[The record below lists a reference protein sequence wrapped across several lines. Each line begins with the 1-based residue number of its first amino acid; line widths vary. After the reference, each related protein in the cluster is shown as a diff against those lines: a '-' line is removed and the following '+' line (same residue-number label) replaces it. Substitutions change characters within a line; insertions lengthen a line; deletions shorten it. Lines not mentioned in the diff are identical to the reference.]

1 MQGAHVRVARAARR
15 YPLTAAVMAV
25 SLLAPGGALRCAT
38 LDVGVQDARGRG
50 IAGMAVIAERSG
62 GAGADAAHA
71 PRAAVMDQ
79 RRLQFT
85 PELLIVQTGTAVDFP
100 NSDQTRHQVYSF
112 SPAKPFQLALYAG
125 RAHPPVVFDRPGIV
139 TLGCNI
145 HDQMIGY
152 IYVTDS
158 PWFGLTGRDGHLELH
173 DLPAGDYTV
182 RVWHPR
188 LDEVPRELSTRLSI
202 AADAAATA
210 GFIVHRPL
218 RPAPAQQAPGAKKW
232 EDY

>member
-1 MQGAHVRVARAARR
+1 MRAARR
-15 YPLTAAVMAV
+15 RAPRWHRAASGVTVFTFLAF
-25 SLLAPGGALRCAT
+25 APGRSAT
-38 LDVGVQDARGRG
+38 LDVGVQDAHGRG
-50 IAGMAVIAERSG
+50 IAGLAVIAERAD
-62 GAGADAAHA
+62 GAGAGA
-71 PRAAVMDQ
+71 PHGPMTAVMDQ
-79 RRLQFT
+79 RQLQFR
-85 PELLIVQTGTAVDFP
+85 PELLIVQTGTAVEFP

-112 SPAKPFQLALYAG
+112 SPAKTFQLALYAG

-158 PWFGLTGRDGHLELH
+158 PWFGLTGANGHLMLR

-188 LDEVPRELSTRLSI
+188 LDEVPRELGTRVSV
-202 AADAAATA
+202 AADGQAAAD
-210 GFIVHRPL
+210 FIVHRPL
-218 RPAPAQQAPGAKKW
+218 RPAPAVQAPGARKW

>member
-1 MQGAHVRVARAARR
+1 MRDAHYAGASGSGRRAVRAAV
-15 YPLTAAVMAV
+15 TAVTVLA
-25 SLLAPGGALRCAT
+25 LAPLRAAT
-38 LDVGVQDARGRG
+38 LDVTVQDAAGHG
-50 IAGMAVIAERSG
+50 LAGMAVIAERDG
-62 GAGADAAHA
+62 GAGAQAPHA
-71 PRAAVMDQ
+71 PATAVMDQ
-79 RRLQFT
+79 RNLQFS
-85 PELLIVQTGTAVDFP
+85 PEMLIVQTGTAVDFP

-112 SPAKPFQLALYAG
+112 SPAKTFQLSLYAG

-158 PWFGLTGRDGHLELH
+158 PWFGLTGADGHLLLRG
-173 DLPAGDYTV
+173 LPAGDYTV

-188 LDEVPRELSTRLSI
+188 LDELPRELRTRISL
-202 AADAAATA
+202 AANADATA
-210 GFIVHRPL
+210 GFSVHRPL
-218 RPAPAQQAPGAKKW
+218 RPAPAGQKRGNGKW

>member
-1 MQGAHVRVARAARR
+1 MQGARAVVRRGA
-15 YPLTAAVMAV
+15 
-25 SLLAPGGALRCAT
+25 ALRRVTAGVTAVTFLGLTVLRAAT

-50 IAGMAVIAERSG
+50 ISGLAVIAERVG
-62 GAGADAAHA
+62 GAGAEA
-71 PRAAVMDQ
+71 PRAPGRAVMDQ
-79 RRLQFT
+79 RNLQFS
-85 PELLIVQTGTAVDFP
+85 PELLVVQTGTAVDFP

-125 RAHPPVVFDRPGIV
+125 RAHPPVVFNRAGIV

-158 PWFGLTGRDGHLELH
+158 PWFGLTGHDGHFLLR

-188 LDEVPRELSTRLSI
+188 LDEVPKELSTRVSV
-202 AADAAATA
+202 AADGAATA
-210 GFIVHRPL
+210 NFIVHRAL
-218 RPAPAQQAPGAKKW
+218 RPAPGVQAQGAKKW